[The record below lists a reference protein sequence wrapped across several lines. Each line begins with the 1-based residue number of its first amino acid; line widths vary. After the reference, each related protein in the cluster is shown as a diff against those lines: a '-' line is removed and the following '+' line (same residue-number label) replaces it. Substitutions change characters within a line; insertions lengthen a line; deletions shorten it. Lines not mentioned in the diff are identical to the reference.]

1 MKNNKGRRPFF
12 YAKIKEKVF
21 SVVIKNNIPINKSD
35 DCYCLLDME
44 QATPTVVEQ
53 STLDD
58 VTTSVFSRHID
69 AFRELAK

>member
-1 MKNNKGRRPFF
+1 M
-12 YAKIKEKVF
+12 
-21 SVVIKNNIPINKSD
+21 VIKNNIPINKSD